1 MVLAAAAG
9 LSCVLLCFVADD
21 MTGIPHA
28 VMGMHKVI
36 QVS

>member
-1 MVLAAAAG
+1 MVLAATAG